1 MPYTGGGQSVG
12 SVVAG
17 QTQWT
22 LTPAPAAM
30 VLVNAG
36 RLKALGHSM
45 GREARVL
52 DGMPSLSD
60 ALPGFEFNGWIG
72 VVAPRGMPAPA
83 VAKFRAAL
91 TANGAISHLTAA
103 AEFRALLVRDIDA
116 TRRTMR
122 AAGIEPE

>member
-1 MPYTGGGQSVG
+1 MAL
-12 SVVAG
+12 VAG
-17 QTQWT
+17 
-22 LTPAPAAM
+22 
-30 VLVNAG
+30 G

-60 ALPGFEFNGWIG
+60 ALRGFEFNGWIG
-72 VVAPRGMPAPA
+72 IVAPRGMPAPV
-83 VAKFRAAL
+83 VAKFRQAL
-91 TANGAISHLTAA
+91 TGAMRVPALEATLAANGAIPHLTTPAA
-103 AEFRALLVRDIDA
+103 FRARLVRDIDT